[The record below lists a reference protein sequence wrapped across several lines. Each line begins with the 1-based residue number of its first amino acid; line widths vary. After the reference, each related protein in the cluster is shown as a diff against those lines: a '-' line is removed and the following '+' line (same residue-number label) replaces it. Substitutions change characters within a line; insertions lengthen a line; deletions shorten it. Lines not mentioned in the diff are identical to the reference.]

1 VGYKLLTT
9 VILVTHFAFLAY
21 VVFGGFLAWRWP
33 RTIVVHLVAAG
44 WGLYVITAHMV
55 CPLTYAENW
64 SRRQAGEAGLTKGFI
79 DSYIEGVLYPERYT
93 AVMQVLAVTAVV
105 GSYVGFTVL
114 TAGRRRRRPASP
126 RSPGP
131 S

>member
-21 VVFGGFLAWRWP
+21 VVFGGFLTWRWP
-33 RTIVVHLVAAG
+33 RTIFVHLVAAG

-64 SRRQAGEAGLTKGFI
+64 SRRQAGEAGLTTGFI
-79 DSYIEGVLYPERYT
+79 DSYIEGVLYPERY
-93 AVMQVLAVTAVV
+93 AALMQVLAVTAVV
-105 GSYVGFTVL
+105 GSYVGFAVIM
-114 TAGRRRRRPASP
+114 AGRRRRRPASP
-126 RSPGP
+126 R
-131 S
+131 

>member
-1 VGYKLLTT
+1 VGYKVLTT

-33 RTIVVHLVAAG
+33 RTVVAHLLAAG

-93 AVMQVLAVTAVV
+93 ALMQVLAVTVVV
-105 GSYVGFTVL
+105 GSYVGFAVVM
-114 TAGRRRRRPASP
+114 AGRRRRRPASP
-126 RSPGP
+126 R
-131 S
+131 

>member
-1 VGYKLLTT
+1 MGYKVLTT

-33 RTIVVHLVAAG
+33 RTIVAHLLAAG

-64 SRRQAGEAGLTKGFI
+64 SRRQAGEAGLTRGFI

-93 AVMQVLAVTAVV
+93 ALMQVLAVTAVV
-105 GSYVGFTVL
+105 GSYVGFAVVM
-114 TAGRRRRRPASP
+114 AGRRRRRPASP
-126 RSPGP
+126 R
-131 S
+131 